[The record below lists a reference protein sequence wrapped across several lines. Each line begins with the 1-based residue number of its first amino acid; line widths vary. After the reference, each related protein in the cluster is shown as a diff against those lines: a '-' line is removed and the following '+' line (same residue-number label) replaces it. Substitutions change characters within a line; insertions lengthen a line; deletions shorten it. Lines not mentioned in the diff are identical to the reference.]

1 MTYLIVNSKQSCG
14 YAPSAHVREKRGRE
28 FV

>member
-1 MTYLIVNSKQSCG
+1 MTYLIFNPMQSCG
-14 YAPSAHVREKRGRE
+14 YAPSAHARDERGRE